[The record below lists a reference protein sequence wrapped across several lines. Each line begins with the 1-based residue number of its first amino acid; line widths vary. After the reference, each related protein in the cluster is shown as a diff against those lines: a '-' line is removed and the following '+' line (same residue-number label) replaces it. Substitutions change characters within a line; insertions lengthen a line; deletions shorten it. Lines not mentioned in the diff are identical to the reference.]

1 MRLFIISNRL
11 PVKARQEQGKYR
23 FSRSE
28 GGLATGLGSLK
39 TSIEKHWIGW
49 PGLCVDDPVGRRQ
62 IGEQLKEDGLHPV
75 FLDSRQIKE
84 YYEGYSN
91 STIWPLCHYFF
102 SYVHHEIN
110 CWETYRE
117 VNQLFCEAAVR
128 LIAPGDI
135 VWIQDYQLMLL
146 PTLLRRH
153 FPEISIGYF
162 HHIPFPSWELFR
174 ILPEK
179 MQLVEGLLGAD
190 LIGFHTDDY
199 ERYFKIAAH
208 RVTGVDF
215 HENEVQWN
223 NRVVEVNTFPMG
235 IDFSLYYNSSLTPAV
250 RNFTERLSQEFAS
263 SRVILS
269 VDRLDYSKGIAHRLK
284 GFTLFLENH
293 PEYRGK
299 VSLVMIIV
307 PSRNNV
313 NHYANLKKQID
324 ESVSTLNGQYA
335 TLDWTPIHYYY
346 RSFPFE
352 ELVAF
357 YHQADI
363 ALVTPLRDGM
373 NLVAKEY
380 IAAKRDKA
388 GTLILSEMAGAAL
401 ELPDALLINP
411 TDVEAIEKAIYTAL
425 QLSPQEQLARL
436 KRMQTVIARQTVN
449 KWAKDFVRK
458 LLDIRDRNS
467 LLRQKLIG
475 AHKFQ
480 SIRDKY
486 LNSRH
491 RLIMLDYDG
500 TLVEFAANPR
510 DALPTPEV
518 RHLLI
523 TFTSDPKNTV
533 VICSGRDRDSLE
545 EWFGHLPL
553 CLAAEHGAFYKE
565 NGTWQEFIHG
575 ELWNEEII
583 GLIRRTIDKTPGSML
598 EIKRTSLVWHYRNVN
613 SWLGYLREQQLVDA
627 LKDICKKLNL
637 QIMRGNKIVEIKPI
651 QCTKGAVVR
660 MLLEHHRYDFLLA
673 MGDDTT
679 DEDMFRAMPEEA
691 ITVKIGPLPS
701 HARYNL
707 FTQPQT
713 LPFLRALL

>member
-39 TSIEKHWIGW
+39 TSIENHWNGW
-49 PGLCVDDPVGRRQ
+49 PGLCVDDPAGRRQ

-235 IDFSLYYNSSLTPAV
+235 IDFSLYYKSSLTPAV

-263 SRVILS
+263 YRVILS

-313 NHYANLKKQID
+313 DHYANLKKQID

-411 TDVEAIEKAIYTAL
+411 ADVGAVEKASCTAL
-425 QLSPQEQLARL
+425 QLSPQEHLARL

-545 EWFGHLPL
+545 EWFGLIPL

-627 LKDICKKLNL
+627 LKDIC
-637 QIMRGNKIVEIKPI
+637 
-651 QCTKGAVVR
+651 
-660 MLLEHHRYDFLLA
+660 
-673 MGDDTT
+673 
-679 DEDMFRAMPEEA
+679 
-691 ITVKIGPLPS
+691 
-701 HARYNL
+701 
-707 FTQPQT
+707 
-713 LPFLRALL
+713 